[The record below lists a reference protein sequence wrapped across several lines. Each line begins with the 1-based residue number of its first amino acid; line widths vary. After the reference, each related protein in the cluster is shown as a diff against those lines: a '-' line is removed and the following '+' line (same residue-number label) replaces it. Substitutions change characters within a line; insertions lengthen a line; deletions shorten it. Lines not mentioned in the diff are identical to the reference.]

1 MNQKPIASEE
11 SKESPE
17 DVTPEDEVIMVNGRP
32 AKLKDV
38 RVVNING
45 RPTTLVIGREYE
57 FKLKPGCAPQ
67 PNEETMNPSLEPG
80 LFYLGASTANS
91 SDAKTVVQKPQFPA
105 PDFIGLFASQIHEE
119 RLVHS
124 VSQ

>member
-57 FKLKPGCAPQ
+57 FKMKNGSSASLNEDDEPQ
-67 PNEETMNPSLEPG
+67 P
-80 LFYLGASTANS
+80 
-91 SDAKTVVQKPQFPA
+91 
-105 PDFIGLFASQIHEE
+105 
-119 RLVHS
+119 
-124 VSQ
+124 